1 MLRTLPVRAL
11 SGLAA
16 GACRALLPLL
26 FALSLSLAFRVPAAI
41 AQTGPELW
49 SIQLDGGLLM
59 LNEARGTSPRI
70 GMRYSKHFT
79 SHVQGGLLTGF
90 AYKGA
95 SLEAPAAATPGGESH
110 VELARTDARLVPL
123 MGFMQVDMTDRF
135 WLVPFV
141 GIGAGYEWLRL
152 ITKDH
157 RTGLESMVTY
167 GNIAW
172 EGYAG
177 AGVRLTSRVRVN
189 GELFY
194 NGGSLEARVL
204 DPDGSTWREAI
215 HVNGVGARVGLD
227 MIFE

>member
-1 MLRTLPVRAL
+1 M
-11 SGLAA
+11 
-16 GACRALLPLL
+16 
-26 FALSLSLAFRVPAAI
+26 SLALRVPAAI
-41 AQTGPELW
+41 AQTAPELW

-59 LNEARGTSPRI
+59 LNEARGTSPRV
-70 GMRYSKHFT
+70 GMRYCKHVT
-79 SHVQGGLLTGF
+79 SHVQLGMLAGF
-90 AYKGA
+90 AYKG
-95 SLEAPAAATPGGESH
+95 SRLEAPAAGTQGVEPQ

-123 MGFMQVDMTDRF
+123 MAFMQVDMTDRF

-152 ITKDH
+152 NSKDH
-157 RTGLESMVTY
+157 RTGEDSMVTY

-177 AGVRLTSRVRVN
+177 TGVRLTRRVRVN

-194 NGGSLEARVL
+194 NGGSLERRFL
-204 DPDGSTWREAI
+204 EPDGSTTREAV
-215 HVNGVGARVGLD
+215 HVNGVGVRVGLD